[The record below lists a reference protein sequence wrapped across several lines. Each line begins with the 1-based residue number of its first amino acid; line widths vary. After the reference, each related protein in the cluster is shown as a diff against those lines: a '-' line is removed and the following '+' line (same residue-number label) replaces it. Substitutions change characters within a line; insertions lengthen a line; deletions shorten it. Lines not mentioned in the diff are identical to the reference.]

1 MTEVSIY
8 AAAIAGAAGVAGAA
22 VPVIGVLIRDVGQAK
37 RDRQDRAAAVKR
49 QACLD
54 LLGAA
59 QRLRTKV
66 ANAAGYHGPEMGAR
80 LEEIRG
86 CEADVQVNA
95 ANAASLN
102 AENLGLLADN
112 LADAA
117 SRLSTL
123 AVRNTNMQAGEMVPK
138 PDLDALEQS
147 ITAFRNAMV
156 RESRA

>member
-1 MTEVSIY
+1 M
-8 AAAIAGAAGVAGAA
+8 
-22 VPVIGVLIRDVGQAK
+22 
-37 RDRQDRAAAVKR
+37 
-49 QACLD
+49 
-54 LLGAA
+54 
-59 QRLRTKV
+59 
-66 ANAAGYHGPEMGAR
+66 ANAAANHGPEMGAR

-112 LADAA
+112 LANAA
-117 SRLSTL
+117 SL
-123 AVRNTNMQAGEMVPK
+123 AQHAGRRNTNMQAGEMVPK
-138 PDLDALEQS
+138 PDLHALEQS